1 MRPYHYQNNHLFIE
15 HVAIAELAEQVGTP
29 FYCYSQAKIEQQ
41 YRAYADHLHTLD
53 SLICYALKANS
64 NQAVIKLLAN
74 LGAGADVVSEGELR
88 RALQAGVPANKIVF
102 AGVAKTRS
110 EIEFAL
116 KAGILQFNVESINE
130 LQLINS
136 VAQALNL
143 TAPVAIRINPDVDA
157 VTHAK
162 ITTGKTENKFGIPI
176 MDARDIY
183 RQASGMPGIRIQG
196 VAMHIGSQLI
206 HMQPYQKAFSLLLS
220 LVTELRAEG
229 HPISVL
235 DLGGGLGI
243 SYHEGDSSL
252 AISDYC
258 GSLNELLKEWDGR
271 VILEP
276 GRSLVAE
283 SGLLVSKVI
292 YMKEGHERTFCILD
306 SAMNDL
312 IRPSMYDVTHE
323 LIAEQPS
330 TEQATYD
337 LVGPV
342 CETGDTFARNYRMSK
357 LAEGDLVA
365 FSCAGAYGAVMAS
378 TYNSRLLV
386 PEVLISGN
394 NHHVIRARQSYQGL
408 ISADDIPGWM

>member
-1 MRPYHYQNNHLFIE
+1 
-15 HVAIAELAEQVGTP
+15 
-29 FYCYSQAKIEQQ
+29 
-41 YRAYADHLHTLD
+41 
-53 SLICYALKANS
+53 LKANS

-394 NHHVIRARQSYQGL
+394 NHHVIRARQSYQDL